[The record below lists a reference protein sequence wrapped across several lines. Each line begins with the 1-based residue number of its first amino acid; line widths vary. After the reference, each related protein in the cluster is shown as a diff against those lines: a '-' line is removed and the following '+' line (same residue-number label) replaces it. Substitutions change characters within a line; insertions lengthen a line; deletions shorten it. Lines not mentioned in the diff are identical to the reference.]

1 MAKSPK
7 HVSTADL
14 KAAMAHKWSAPEH
27 ALVWEVGDATGGR
40 QTRSADA
47 IIMGLWPSRGIHM
60 DGVEI
65 KTYRSDWLRELK
77 APAKAEPVSRFC
89 DHWWIHA
96 GPDVVKPEE
105 LPVGWGLRVYDGR
118 IWTTVVEAALRTPD
132 APNREFIA
140 SLLRRSDQQLEK
152 AAKAKA
158 EQMVAGER
166 AKIEREIEERVEH
179 RTRRSAAMASIAEE
193 FEAVLGMTPEDLVRR
208 GDVKHAAAIMSAI
221 LKRDLHNPYGG
232 LFWLV
237 KTLRDVADKTSE
249 AMEEIGL
256 EPPSAEDKM
265 TRHDQAA
272 VALGLKGR
280 RKP

>member
-1 MAKSPK
+1 MAKSAN

-14 KAAMAHKWSAPEH
+14 KAAMAHKWKAPEY

-40 QTRSADA
+40 HSRSADA

-118 IWTTVVEAALRTPD
+118 VWTTVVEAALRSPEPPARD
-132 APNREFIA
+132 FIA

-158 EQMVAGER
+158 EQLVEGER
-166 AKIEREIEERVEH
+166 ARIEREIEERVQQ
-179 RTRRSAAMASIAEE
+179 RTRRSAAMASLAEE
-193 FEAVLGMTPEDLVRR
+193 FEAVFGMPPEEMLRR
-208 GDVKHAAAIMSAI
+208 GDVKAAAAITSAL

-232 LFWLV
+232 LHWLV

-256 EPPSAEDKM
+256 EPPGPDDKM
-265 TRHDQAA
+265 MRHDQAA

-280 RKP
+280 RRT